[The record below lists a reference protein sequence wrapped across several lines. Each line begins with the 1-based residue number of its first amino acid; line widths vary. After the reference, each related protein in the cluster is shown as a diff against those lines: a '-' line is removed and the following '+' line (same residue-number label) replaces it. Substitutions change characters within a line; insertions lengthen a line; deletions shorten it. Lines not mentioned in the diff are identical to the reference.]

1 MKSHLPLL
9 IEILTE
15 ELPALPL
22 LKELP
27 HIVEKWQ
34 TIAKKHNI
42 TSSPTLY
49 YTPRRLVLYEDTEEL
64 PALPLLKELPHIVEK
79 WQTIAKKHNI
89 TSSPT
94 LYYTPRRLVLYEESF
109 VAQSPDSL
117 IESYGPPLSIA
128 YVDGDKT
135 KGLSKAGES
144 FYKKNNLPLDYELET
159 KIKDNKEVL
168 YYAITQSGVATSSLL
183 ESMVVEWLD
192 SLHFGKSMFWG
203 DVEQSFIRPVRNI
216 LILLGEQS
224 ICVNAFNRHFGKQA
238 QTFIHRDVSFEPLA
252 ITSIEQY
259 FDTLEKNFV
268 ILSQHKRKELILSQI
283 AELESNHKIQVEIDP
298 DLLNEIVAITEYPRA
313 AYGSFDSS
321 FLTLPS
327 EVIITSMKENQR
339 YFATYK
345 DSALHNGFVLVSN
358 STAKDLMPIVQGNQ
372 KVLVIITSMKEN
384 QRYFATYKDS
394 ALHNGFVLVSNST
407 AKDLMPIVQGN
418 QKVLKA
424 RLADAMFFYEN
435 DLKKGFTPELLEQ
448 IVFVDGLGSLLDKSK
463 RESTLANALLESFAP
478 ALEMDKNEAK
488 QILAQATKYA
498 KADLLTEMV
507 YEFTELQGIMG
518 YYYAKNFGMHPL
530 VALSIKEQ
538 YLPTGEDSALPSHIL
553 SAILALSIKLDNIF
567 ALFSID
573 KIPIFA
579 LFSID
584 KIPTGSKDPF
594 ALRRAANGV
603 IKIITH
609 YDLDFDLLYDM
620 PRLYQAGGYKPSDMQ
635 RIEQFF
641 VERLE
646 GMLKINPSIIRSVL
660 NARINGKRVLNLKS
674 IIRNAKALNAFFEKS
689 DKQAL
694 VSLFKRVAN
703 ILSDEIKP
711 THIDESLLKFPEE
724 IALFQAL
731 KHIKSQTLTLEIDSQ
746 IAALFALKEPL
757 EAFFNSVLVNDE
769 NNAIKTNRQMLVFSV
784 HSEFLRIGDMREITL

>member
-27 HIVEKWQ
+27 HIIQKWQ
-34 TIAKKHNI
+34 NIAKKHNI
-42 TSSPTLY
+42 SST
-49 YTPRRLVLYEDTEEL
+49 
-64 PALPLLKELPHIVEK
+64 
-79 WQTIAKKHNI
+79 
-89 TSSPT
+89 PT
-94 LYYTPRRLVLYEESF
+94 LYYTPRRLVLYEEGF
-109 VAQSPDSL
+109 LAHTPDSL

-128 YVDGDKT
+128 YIDGDKT

-159 KIKDNKEVL
+159 RIKDNKEVP

-183 ESMVVEWLD
+183 ESMVVEWLH
-192 SLHFGKSMFWG
+192 SLQFGKSMFWG
-203 DVEQSFIRPVRNI
+203 DVEQGFIRPVRNI

-224 ICVNAFNRHFGKQA
+224 ICVNAFNRHFGKVA
-238 QTFIHRDVSFEPLA
+238 QTFVHRDVSFEPFNIA
-252 ITSIEQY
+252 SIEQY
-259 FDTLEKNFV
+259 FDTLKNNFV
-268 ILSQHKRKELILSQI
+268 ILNQHERKELILSQI
-283 AELESNHKIQVEIDP
+283 ATLESTHKIKVEIDT
-298 DLLNEIVAITEYPRA
+298 DLLEEIVAITEYPRA

-321 FLTLPS
+321 FLALPS

-345 DSALHNGFVLVSN
+345 DSVLHNGFVLVSN
-358 STAKDLMPIVQGNQ
+358 STAKDL
-372 KVLVIITSMKEN
+372 S
-384 QRYFATYKDS
+384 
-394 ALHNGFVLVSNST
+394 
-407 AKDLMPIVQGN
+407 PIVQGN

-463 RESTLANALLESFAP
+463 RESALANALLESFAP
-478 ALEMDKNEAK
+478 ALDSMDTPKDEAR
-488 QILAQATKYA
+488 QILTQATKYA

-507 YEFTELQGIMG
+507 YEFTELQGVMG

-530 VALSIKEQ
+530 VALAIKEQ

-573 KIPIFA
+573 KIP
-579 LFSID
+579 S
-584 KIPTGSKDPF
+584 GSKDPF

-603 IKIITH
+603 IKIINH

-620 PRLYQAGGYKPSDMQ
+620 PRLYQAGGYKISDMK

-641 VERLE
+641 IERLE
-646 GMLKINPSIIRSVL
+646 GALKINPSIIRSVL
-660 NARINGKRVLNLKS
+660 KARVNNKRVLNLKN

-703 ILSDEIKP
+703 ILNDEIKP
-711 THIDESLLKFPEE
+711 THIDESLLKLPEE

-731 KHIKSQTLTLEIDSQ
+731 KSLKSQTFTADADSQ
-746 IAALFALKEPL
+746 ITTLFRLKEPL

>member
-27 HIVEKWQ
+27 HIIQKWQ
-34 TIAKKHNI
+34 NIAKKHNI
-42 TSSPTLY
+42 SS
-49 YTPRRLVLYEDTEEL
+49 
-64 PALPLLKELPHIVEK
+64 A
-79 WQTIAKKHNI
+79 
-89 TSSPT
+89 PT
-94 LYYTPRRLVLYEESF
+94 LYYTPRRLVLYEEGF
-109 VAQSPDSL
+109 LAHTPDSL
-117 IESYGPPLSIA
+117 LESYGPPLSIA
-128 YVDGDKT
+128 YIDGDKT

-159 KIKDNKEVL
+159 RIKDNKEVL
-168 YYAITQSGVATSSLL
+168 YYAITQKGVETSSLL
-183 ESMVVEWLD
+183 ESMVVEWLH
-192 SLHFGKSMFWG
+192 SLQFGKSMFWG

-224 ICVNAFNRHFGKQA
+224 ICVNAFNRHFGKVA
-238 QTFIHRDVSFEPLA
+238 QTFVHRDVSFEPFNIA
-252 ITSIEQY
+252 SIEQY
-259 FDTLEKNFV
+259 FDTLKNNFV
-268 ILSQHKRKELILSQI
+268 ILNQHERKELILSQI
-283 AELESNHKIQVEIDP
+283 ATLESTHKIKVEIDT
-298 DLLNEIVAITEYPRA
+298 DLLEEIVAITEYPRA

-321 FLTLPS
+321 FLALPS

-358 STAKDLMPIVQGNQ
+358 STAKDLI
-372 KVLVIITSMKEN
+372 
-384 QRYFATYKDS
+384 
-394 ALHNGFVLVSNST
+394 
-407 AKDLMPIVQGN
+407 PIVQGN

-448 IVFVDGLGSLLDKSK
+448 IVFVEDLGSLLDKSK
-463 RESTLANALLESFAP
+463 RESALANTLLESFAP
-478 ALEMDKNEAK
+478 ALDSMDTPKDEAR
-488 QILAQATKYA
+488 QILTQATKYA

-507 YEFTELQGIMG
+507 YEFTELQGVMG
-518 YYYAKNFGMHPL
+518 YYYAKSFGMHPL
-530 VALSIKEQ
+530 VALAIKEQ

-553 SAILALSIKLDNIF
+553 SAILALSIKLDN
-567 ALFSID
+567 
-573 KIPIFA
+573 IFA

-609 YDLDFDLLYDM
+609 YDLDFDLLYDI
-620 PRLYQAGGYKPSDMQ
+620 PRLYQAGGYKPSDMK

-641 VERLE
+641 IERLE
-646 GMLKINPSIIRSVL
+646 GALKINPSIIRSVL
-660 NARINGKRVLNLKS
+660 KARVNNKRVLNLKS

-711 THIDESLLKFPEE
+711 THIDESLLKLPEE

-731 KHIKSQTLTLEIDSQ
+731 KSLKSQTFTADADSQ
-746 IAALFALKEPL
+746 ITTLFRLKEPL

>member
-27 HIVEKWQ
+27 HIIQKWQ
-34 TIAKKHNI
+34 NIAKKHNI
-42 TSSPTLY
+42 SS
-49 YTPRRLVLYEDTEEL
+49 
-64 PALPLLKELPHIVEK
+64 A
-79 WQTIAKKHNI
+79 
-89 TSSPT
+89 PT
-94 LYYTPRRLVLYEESF
+94 LYYTPRRLVLYEEGF
-109 VAQSPDSL
+109 LAHTPDSL
-117 IESYGPPLSIA
+117 LESYGPPLSIA
-128 YVDGDKT
+128 YIDGDKT

-159 KIKDNKEVL
+159 RIKDNKEVL
-168 YYAITQSGVATSSLL
+168 YYAITQKGVETSSLL
-183 ESMVVEWLD
+183 ESMVVEWLH
-192 SLHFGKSMFWG
+192 SLQFGKSMFWG
-203 DVEQSFIRPVRNI
+203 DVEQGFIRPVRNI

-224 ICVNAFNRHFGKQA
+224 IYVNAFNRHFGKVA
-238 QTFIHRDVSFEPLA
+238 QTFVHRDVSFEPLTIA
-252 ITSIEQY
+252 SIEQY

-283 AELESNHKIQVEIDP
+283 AELESNYKIQVEIDT

-327 EVIITSMKENQR
+327 E
-339 YFATYK
+339 
-345 DSALHNGFVLVSN
+345 
-358 STAKDLMPIVQGNQ
+358 
-372 KVLVIITSMKEN
+372 VIITSMKEN

-573 KIPIFA
+573 KIP
-579 LFSID
+579 
-584 KIPTGSKDPF
+584 TGSKDPF

-674 IIRNAKALNAFFEKS
+674 IIRNTKALNAFFEKS

-711 THIDESLLKFPEE
+711 THIDESLLKLPEE

>member
-49 YTPRRLVLYEDTEEL
+49 YTPR
-64 PALPLLKELPHIVEK
+64 H
-79 WQTIAKKHNI
+79 
-89 TSSPT
+89 
-94 LYYTPRRLVLYEESF
+94 LVLYEESF

-128 YVDGDKT
+128 YVDGDKL

-283 AELESNHKIQVEIDP
+283 AELESNYKIQVEIDT

-327 EVIITSMKENQR
+327 E
-339 YFATYK
+339 
-345 DSALHNGFVLVSN
+345 
-358 STAKDLMPIVQGNQ
+358 
-372 KVLVIITSMKEN
+372 VIITSMKEN

-478 ALEMDKNEAK
+478 TLETDKNEAK

-553 SAILALSIKLDNIF
+553 SAILALSIKLDN
-567 ALFSID
+567 
-573 KIPIFA
+573 IFA

-711 THIDESLLKFPEE
+711 THIDESLLKLPEE

-731 KHIKSQTLTLEIDSQ
+731 KHIKSQTLALEIDSQ

>member
-27 HIVEKWQ
+27 HIIQKWQ
-34 TIAKKHNI
+34 SIAKKHNV
-42 TSSPTLY
+42 SST
-49 YTPRRLVLYEDTEEL
+49 
-64 PALPLLKELPHIVEK
+64 
-79 WQTIAKKHNI
+79 
-89 TSSPT
+89 PT
-94 LYYTPRRLVLYEESF
+94 LYYTPRRLVLYEEGF
-109 VAQSPDSL
+109 LAHTPDSL

-128 YVDGDKT
+128 YIDGDKT

-144 FYKKNNLPLDYELET
+144 FYKKNNLPLEQELET
-159 KIKDNKEVL
+159 RIKDNKEVL
-168 YYAITQSGVATSSLL
+168 YYAITQKGVETSSLL
-183 ESMVVEWLD
+183 ESMVVEWLH
-192 SLHFGKSMFWG
+192 SLQFGKSMFWG
-203 DVEQSFIRPVRNI
+203 DVEQGFIRPVRNI

-238 QTFIHRDVSFEPLA
+238 QTFVHRDVSFEPFK

-259 FDTLEKNFV
+259 FDTLQKNFV
-268 ILSQHKRKELILSQI
+268 ILSQDKRKELILSQI
-283 AELESNHKIQVEIDP
+283 AELESAHKIQVEIDT
-298 DLLNEIVAITEYPRA
+298 DLLNEIVAITEYPQA

-321 FLTLPS
+321 FLALPS

-345 DSALHNGFVLVSN
+345 DSVLHNGFVLVSN
-358 STAKDLMPIVQGNQ
+358 STAKDL
-372 KVLVIITSMKEN
+372 S
-384 QRYFATYKDS
+384 
-394 ALHNGFVLVSNST
+394 
-407 AKDLMPIVQGN
+407 PIVQGN

-448 IVFVDGLGSLLDKSK
+448 IVFVENLGSLLDKSK
-463 RESTLANALLESFAP
+463 RESALANALLESFAP
-478 ALEMDKNEAK
+478 ALDSIDMPKDEAR
-488 QILAQATKYA
+488 QILTQATKYA

-507 YEFTELQGIMG
+507 YEFTELQGVMG
-518 YYYAKNFGMHPL
+518 YYYAKNFCFHPL
-530 VALSIKEQ
+530 VALAIKEQ

-573 KIPIFA
+573 KIP
-579 LFSID
+579 S
-584 KIPTGSKDPF
+584 GSKDPF

-603 IKIITH
+603 IKIINH
-609 YDLDFDLLYDM
+609 YDLDFDLLSDM
-620 PRLYQAGGYKPSDMQ
+620 PRLYQAGGYKISDMK

-641 VERLE
+641 IERLE
-646 GMLKINPSIIRSVL
+646 GALKINPSIIRSVL
-660 NARINGKRVLNLKS
+660 KARVNNKRVLNLKN

-711 THIDESLLKFPEE
+711 THIDESLLKLPQE
-724 IALFQAL
+724 ITLFQAL
-731 KHIKSQTLTLEIDSQ
+731 KSLKSQALAADVDSQ
-746 IAALFALKEPL
+746 ITALFSLKEPL

>member
-9 IEILTE
+9 IEILVE
-15 ELPALPL
+15 EFPALPL

-34 TIAKKHNI
+34 TIAKKHN
-42 TSSPTLY
+42 L
-49 YTPRRLVLYEDTEEL
+49 
-64 PALPLLKELPHIVEK
+64 
-79 WQTIAKKHNI
+79 

-109 VAQSPDSL
+109 LAQSPDSL
-117 IESYGPPLSIA
+117 VESYGPPLSIA
-128 YVDGDKT
+128 YIDGDKT

-144 FYKKNNLPLDYELET
+144 FYKKNNLPLDYKLET

-183 ESMVVEWLD
+183 ESMVIEWLD

-203 DVEQSFIRPVRNI
+203 DVEKSFIRPVRNI

-238 QTFIHRDVSFEPLA
+238 QTFVHRDVSFEPLNIA
-252 ITSIEQY
+252 SIEQY
-259 FDTLEKNFV
+259 FDTLKKNFV
-268 ILSQHKRKELILSQI
+268 ILNQHERKELILSQI
-283 AELESNHKIQVEIDP
+283 AELESTHKIKVEIDI

-345 DSALHNGFVLVSN
+345 DSTLHNGFVLVSN
-358 STAKDLMPIVQGNQ
+358 STVANL
-372 KVLVIITSMKEN
+372 
-384 QRYFATYKDS
+384 A
-394 ALHNGFVLVSNST
+394 
-407 AKDLMPIVQGN
+407 PIVQGN

-448 IVFVDGLGSLLDKSK
+448 ILFVDGLGSLLDKSK
-463 RESTLANALLESFAP
+463 RESALTHALLESFAP
-478 ALEMDKNEAK
+478 ALDMDKQQASE
-488 QILAQATKYA
+488 ILTQATTYA

-518 YYYAKNFGMHPL
+518 YYYAKSFGMHPL

-573 KIPIFA
+573 KIP
-579 LFSID
+579 
-584 KIPTGSKDPF
+584 TGSKDPF

-609 YDLDFDLLYDM
+609 YDLDFDLLSDM

-641 VERLE
+641 IERLE
-646 GMLKINPSIIRSVL
+646 GTLKINPSIIRSVL
-660 NARINGKRVLNLKS
+660 NARMDNKRVLNLRN

-694 VSLFKRVAN
+694 ISLFKRVAN

-711 THIDESLLKFPEE
+711 THIDESLLKLPEE

-731 KHIKSQTLTLEIDSQ
+731 KSLKSQTLSTEIDSQ

-769 NNAIKTNRQMLVFSV
+769 NNAIKANRQMLVFSV

>member
-9 IEILTE
+9 IEIL
-15 ELPALPL
+15 
-22 LKELP
+22 
-27 HIVEKWQ
+27 
-34 TIAKKHNI
+34 
-42 TSSPTLY
+42 
-49 YTPRRLVLYEDTEEL
+49 TEEL

-144 FYKKNNLPLDYELET
+144 FYKKNNLPLDYELDT

-192 SLHFGKSMFWG
+192 SLQFGKSMFWG
-203 DVEQSFIRPVRNI
+203 DVEQGFIRPVRNI

-224 ICVNAFNRHFGKQA
+224 IYVNAFNRHFGKVA
-238 QTFIHRDVSFEPLA
+238 QTFVHRDVSFEPLA

-283 AELESNHKIQVEIDP
+283 AELESNYKIQVEIDT

-327 EVIITSMKENQR
+327 E
-339 YFATYK
+339 
-345 DSALHNGFVLVSN
+345 
-358 STAKDLMPIVQGNQ
+358 
-372 KVLVIITSMKEN
+372 VIITSMKEN

-478 ALEMDKNEAK
+478 TLETDKNEAK

-553 SAILALSIKLDNIF
+553 SAILALSIKLDN
-567 ALFSID
+567 
-573 KIPIFA
+573 IFA

>member
-27 HIVEKWQ
+27 HIIQKWQ
-34 TIAKKHNI
+34 NIAKKHNI
-42 TSSPTLY
+42 SS
-49 YTPRRLVLYEDTEEL
+49 
-64 PALPLLKELPHIVEK
+64 A
-79 WQTIAKKHNI
+79 
-89 TSSPT
+89 PT
-94 LYYTPRRLVLYEESF
+94 LYYTPRRLVLYEEGF
-109 VAQSPDSL
+109 LAHTPDSL

-128 YVDGDKT
+128 YIDGDKT

-159 KIKDNKEVL
+159 RIKDNKEVL
-168 YYAITQSGVATSSLL
+168 YYAITQKGVKTSSLL
-183 ESMVVEWLD
+183 ESMVIEWLH
-192 SLHFGKSMFWG
+192 SLQFGKSMFWG

-224 ICVNAFNRHFGKQA
+224 ICVNAFNRHFGKVA
-238 QTFIHRDVSFEPLA
+238 QTFVHRDVSFEPLTIA
-252 ITSIEQY
+252 SIEQY
-259 FDTLEKNFV
+259 FDTLKNNFV
-268 ILSQHKRKELILSQI
+268 ILNQHERKELILSQI
-283 AELESNHKIQVEIDP
+283 AELESAHKIQVEIDT
-298 DLLNEIVAITEYPRA
+298 DLLEEIVAITEYPRA

-321 FLTLPS
+321 FLALPS

-345 DSALHNGFVLVSN
+345 DSVLHNGFVLVSN
-358 STAKDLMPIVQGNQ
+358 STAKDL
-372 KVLVIITSMKEN
+372 S
-384 QRYFATYKDS
+384 
-394 ALHNGFVLVSNST
+394 
-407 AKDLMPIVQGN
+407 PIVQGN

-448 IVFVDGLGSLLDKSK
+448 IVFVENLGSLLDKSK
-463 RESTLANALLESFAP
+463 RESALANTLLESFAP
-478 ALEMDKNEAK
+478 ALDSIDTPKDEAR
-488 QILAQATKYA
+488 QILTQATKYA

-507 YEFTELQGIMG
+507 YEFTELQGVMG
-518 YYYAKNFGMHPL
+518 YYYAKSFGMHPL
-530 VALSIKEQ
+530 VALAIKEQ

-573 KIPIFA
+573 KIP
-579 LFSID
+579 
-584 KIPTGSKDPF
+584 TGSKDPF

-603 IKIITH
+603 IKIINH
-609 YDLDFDLLYDM
+609 YDLDFDLLSDM
-620 PRLYQAGGYKPSDMQ
+620 PKLYQAGGYKISDMK

-641 VERLE
+641 IERLE
-646 GMLKINPSIIRSVL
+646 GALKINPSIIRSVL
-660 NARINGKRVLNLKS
+660 KARVNNKRVLNLKN

-703 ILSDEIKP
+703 ILSDELKP
-711 THIDESLLKFPEE
+711 THIDESLLKLPEE

-731 KHIKSQTLTLEIDSQ
+731 KSLKSQALAADVDSQ
-746 IAALFALKEPL
+746 ITALFSLKEPL

>member
-27 HIVEKWQ
+27 HIIQKWQ
-34 TIAKKHNI
+34 SIAKKHNV
-42 TSSPTLY
+42 SST
-49 YTPRRLVLYEDTEEL
+49 
-64 PALPLLKELPHIVEK
+64 
-79 WQTIAKKHNI
+79 
-89 TSSPT
+89 PT
-94 LYYTPRRLVLYEESF
+94 LYYTPRRLVLYEEGF
-109 VAQSPDSL
+109 LAHTPDSL

-128 YVDGDKT
+128 YIDGDKT

-144 FYKKNNLPLDYELET
+144 FYKKNNLPLEQELET
-159 KIKDNKEVL
+159 RIKDNKEVL
-168 YYAITQSGVATSSLL
+168 YYAIMQKGVETSSLL
-183 ESMVVEWLD
+183 ESMVVEWLH
-192 SLHFGKSMFWG
+192 SLQFGKSMFWG
-203 DVEQSFIRPVRNI
+203 DVEQGFIRPVRNI

-238 QTFIHRDVSFEPLA
+238 QTFVHRDVSFEPFK

-259 FDTLEKNFV
+259 FDTLQKNFV
-268 ILSQHKRKELILSQI
+268 ILSQDKRKELILSQI
-283 AELESNHKIQVEIDP
+283 AELESAHKIQVEIDT
-298 DLLNEIVAITEYPRA
+298 DLLNEIVAITEYPQA

-321 FLTLPS
+321 FLALPS

-345 DSALHNGFVLVSN
+345 DSVLHNGFVLVSN
-358 STAKDLMPIVQGNQ
+358 STAKDL
-372 KVLVIITSMKEN
+372 S
-384 QRYFATYKDS
+384 
-394 ALHNGFVLVSNST
+394 
-407 AKDLMPIVQGN
+407 PIVQGN

-448 IVFVDGLGSLLDKSK
+448 IVFVENLGSLLDKSK
-463 RESTLANALLESFAP
+463 RESALANALLESFAP
-478 ALEMDKNEAK
+478 ALDSIDMPKDEAR
-488 QILAQATKYA
+488 QILTQATKYA

-507 YEFTELQGIMG
+507 YEFTELQGVMG
-518 YYYAKNFGMHPL
+518 YYYAKNFCFHPL
-530 VALSIKEQ
+530 VALAIKEQ

-573 KIPIFA
+573 KIP
-579 LFSID
+579 S
-584 KIPTGSKDPF
+584 GSKDPF

-603 IKIITH
+603 IKIINH
-609 YDLDFDLLYDM
+609 YDLDFDLLSDM
-620 PRLYQAGGYKPSDMQ
+620 PRLYQAGGYKISDMK

-641 VERLE
+641 IERLE
-646 GMLKINPSIIRSVL
+646 GALKINLSIIRSVL
-660 NARINGKRVLNLKS
+660 KARVNNKRVLNLKN

-694 VSLFKRVAN
+694 VSLFRRVAN

-711 THIDESLLKFPEE
+711 THIDESLLKLPQE

-731 KHIKSQTLTLEIDSQ
+731 KSLKSQALTADVDSQ
-746 IAALFALKEPL
+746 ITALFSLKEPL

>member
-1 MKSHLPLL
+1 MKSHHPSHLPLL

-27 HIVEKWQ
+27 HIIQKWQ
-34 TIAKKHNI
+34 NIAKKHNI
-42 TSSPTLY
+42 SS
-49 YTPRRLVLYEDTEEL
+49 
-64 PALPLLKELPHIVEK
+64 A
-79 WQTIAKKHNI
+79 
-89 TSSPT
+89 PT
-94 LYYTPRRLVLYEESF
+94 LYYTPRRLVLYEEGF
-109 VAQSPDSL
+109 LAHTPDSL

-128 YVDGDKT
+128 YIDGDKT

-159 KIKDNKEVL
+159 RIKDNKEVL
-168 YYAITQSGVATSSLL
+168 YYAITQKGVATSSLL
-183 ESMVVEWLD
+183 ESMVVEWLH

-224 ICVNAFNRHFGKQA
+224 ICVNAFNRHFGKVA
-238 QTFIHRDVSFEPLA
+238 QTFVHRDVSFEPFNIA
-252 ITSIEQY
+252 SIEQY
-259 FDTLEKNFV
+259 FDTLKNNFV
-268 ILSQHKRKELILSQI
+268 ILNQHERKELILSQI
-283 AELESNHKIQVEIDP
+283 AELESAHKIQVEIDT

-321 FLTLPS
+321 FLALPS

-345 DSALHNGFVLVSN
+345 DSVLHNGFVLVSN
-358 STAKDLMPIVQGNQ
+358 STAKDL
-372 KVLVIITSMKEN
+372 S
-384 QRYFATYKDS
+384 
-394 ALHNGFVLVSNST
+394 
-407 AKDLMPIVQGN
+407 PIVQGN

-463 RESTLANALLESFAP
+463 RESALANALLESFAP
-478 ALEMDKNEAK
+478 ALDSMDTPKDEAR
-488 QILAQATKYA
+488 QILTQATKYA

-507 YEFTELQGIMG
+507 YEFTELQGVMG

-573 KIPIFA
+573 KIP
-579 LFSID
+579 S
-584 KIPTGSKDPF
+584 GSKDPF

-609 YDLDFDLLYDM
+609 YDLDFDLLSDM
-620 PRLYQAGGYKPSDMQ
+620 PKLYQAGGYKPSDMK

-641 VERLE
+641 IERLE
-646 GMLKINPSIIRSVL
+646 GALKINPSIIRSVL
-660 NARINGKRVLNLKS
+660 KARVNNKRVLNLKN

-703 ILSDEIKP
+703 ILNDEIKP
-711 THIDESLLKFPEE
+711 THIDESLLKLPEE

-731 KHIKSQTLTLEIDSQ
+731 KSLKSQTFTADADSQ
-746 IAALFALKEPL
+746 ITTLFRLKEPL

>member
-27 HIVEKWQ
+27 HIIQKWQ

-42 TSSPTLY
+42 SST
-49 YTPRRLVLYEDTEEL
+49 
-64 PALPLLKELPHIVEK
+64 
-79 WQTIAKKHNI
+79 
-89 TSSPT
+89 PT
-94 LYYTPRRLVLYEESF
+94 LYYTPRRLVLYEEGF
-109 VAQSPDSL
+109 LAHTPDSL

-128 YVDGDKT
+128 YIDGDKT

-144 FYKKNNLPLDYELET
+144 FYKKNNLPLDYELDT

-168 YYAITQSGVATSSLL
+168 YYAITQKGVETSSLL
-183 ESMVVEWLD
+183 ESMVVEWLH
-192 SLHFGKSMFWG
+192 SLQFGKSMFWG
-203 DVEQSFIRPVRNI
+203 DVEQGFIRPVRNI
-216 LILLGEQS
+216 LILLGERS
-224 ICVNAFNRHFGKQA
+224 ICVNAFNRHFGKVA
-238 QTFIHRDVSFEPLA
+238 QTFVHRDVSFEPFNIA
-252 ITSIEQY
+252 SIEQY
-259 FDTLEKNFV
+259 FDTLKNNFV
-268 ILSQHKRKELILSQI
+268 ILNQHERKELILGQI
-283 AELESNHKIQVEIDP
+283 ATLESTHKIKVEIDT

-321 FLTLPS
+321 FLALPS

-345 DSALHNGFVLVSN
+345 DSVLHNGFVLVSN
-358 STAKDLMPIVQGNQ
+358 STAKDL
-372 KVLVIITSMKEN
+372 S
-384 QRYFATYKDS
+384 
-394 ALHNGFVLVSNST
+394 
-407 AKDLMPIVQGN
+407 PIVQGN

-448 IVFVDGLGSLLDKSK
+448 IVFVENLGSLLDKSK
-463 RESTLANALLESFAP
+463 RESALANTLLESFAP
-478 ALEMDKNEAK
+478 ALDSIDMDKQQAE
-488 QILAQATKYA
+488 QILTQATKYA

-507 YEFTELQGIMG
+507 YEFTELQGVMG
-518 YYYAKNFGMHPL
+518 YYYAKSFGMHPL
-530 VALSIKEQ
+530 VALAIKEQ
-538 YLPTGEDSALPSHIL
+538 YLPTGEYSALPSHIL
-553 SAILALSIKLDNIF
+553 SAILALSIKLDN
-567 ALFSID
+567 
-573 KIPIFA
+573 IFA

-609 YDLDFDLLYDM
+609 YDLNFDLLYDM
-620 PRLYQAGGYKPSDMQ
+620 PRLYQAGGYKPSDMKC
-635 RIEQFF
+635 IEQFF
-641 VERLE
+641 IERLE
-646 GMLKINPSIIRSVL
+646 GTLKINPSIIRSVL
-660 NARINGKRVLNLKS
+660 KARVNNKRVLNLKS

-711 THIDESLLKFPEE
+711 THIDESLLKLPEE

-731 KHIKSQTLTLEIDSQ
+731 KSLKSQTFTADADSQ
-746 IAALFALKEPL
+746 ITTLFRLKEPL

>member
-9 IEILTE
+9 IEIL
-15 ELPALPL
+15 
-22 LKELP
+22 
-27 HIVEKWQ
+27 
-34 TIAKKHNI
+34 
-42 TSSPTLY
+42 
-49 YTPRRLVLYEDTEEL
+49 TEEL

-144 FYKKNNLPLDYELET
+144 FYKKNNLPLDYELDT

-192 SLHFGKSMFWG
+192 SLQFGKSMFWG
-203 DVEQSFIRPVRNI
+203 DVEQGFIRPVRNI

-224 ICVNAFNRHFGKQA
+224 IYVNAFNRHFGKVA
-238 QTFIHRDVSFEPLA
+238 QTFVHRDVSFEPLA

-283 AELESNHKIQVEIDP
+283 AELESNYKIQVEIDT

-327 EVIITSMKENQR
+327 E
-339 YFATYK
+339 
-345 DSALHNGFVLVSN
+345 
-358 STAKDLMPIVQGNQ
+358 
-372 KVLVIITSMKEN
+372 VIITSMKEN

-573 KIPIFA
+573 KIP
-579 LFSID
+579 
-584 KIPTGSKDPF
+584 TGSKDPF

-711 THIDESLLKFPEE
+711 THIDESLLKLPEE

>member
-27 HIVEKWQ
+27 HIIQKWQ
-34 TIAKKHNI
+34 NIAKKHNI
-42 TSSPTLY
+42 SST
-49 YTPRRLVLYEDTEEL
+49 
-64 PALPLLKELPHIVEK
+64 
-79 WQTIAKKHNI
+79 
-89 TSSPT
+89 PT
-94 LYYTPRRLVLYEESF
+94 LYYTPRRLVLYEEGF
-109 VAQSPDSL
+109 LAHTPDSL

-128 YVDGDKT
+128 YIDGDKT

-159 KIKDNKEVL
+159 RIKDNKEVL
-168 YYAITQSGVATSSLL
+168 YYAITQKGVKTSSLL
-183 ESMVVEWLD
+183 ESMVVEWLH
-192 SLHFGKSMFWG
+192 SLQFGKSMFWG

-224 ICVNAFNRHFGKQA
+224 ICVNAFNRHFGKIA
-238 QTFIHRDVSFEPLA
+238 QTFIHRDVSFEPFK

-259 FDTLEKNFV
+259 FDTLKNNFV
-268 ILSQHKRKELILSQI
+268 ILNQHERKELILSQI
-283 AELESNHKIQVEIDP
+283 AELESAHKIQVEIDT
-298 DLLNEIVAITEYPRA
+298 DLLEEIVAITEYPRA

-321 FLTLPS
+321 FLALPS

-345 DSALHNGFVLVSN
+345 DSVLHNGFVLVSN
-358 STAKDLMPIVQGNQ
+358 STAKDL
-372 KVLVIITSMKEN
+372 S
-384 QRYFATYKDS
+384 
-394 ALHNGFVLVSNST
+394 
-407 AKDLMPIVQGN
+407 PIVQGN

-448 IVFVDGLGSLLDKSK
+448 IVFVEDLGSLLDKSK
-463 RESTLANALLESFAP
+463 RESALANALLESFAP
-478 ALEMDKNEAK
+478 ALDSMDTPKDEAK
-488 QILAQATKYA
+488 RILAQATKYA

-507 YEFTELQGIMG
+507 YEFTELQGVMG
-518 YYYAKNFGMHPL
+518 YYYAKSFGMHPL
-530 VALSIKEQ
+530 VALAIKEQ
-538 YLPTGEDSALPSHIL
+538 YLPTGEDSTLPSHIL
-553 SAILALSIKLDNIF
+553 SAILALSIKLDN
-567 ALFSID
+567 
-573 KIPIFA
+573 IFA

-620 PRLYQAGGYKPSDMQ
+620 PRLYQAGGYKISDMK

-641 VERLE
+641 IERLE
-646 GMLKINPSIIRSVL
+646 GALKINPSIIRSVL
-660 NARINGKRVLNLKS
+660 KARVNNKRVLNLKS

-711 THIDESLLKFPEE
+711 THIDESLLKLPEE

-731 KHIKSQTLTLEIDSQ
+731 KSLKSQTFTADADSQ
-746 IAALFALKEPL
+746 ITTLFRLKEPL

>member
-49 YTPRRLVLYEDTEEL
+49 YTPRRLVLYE
-64 PALPLLKELPHIVEK
+64 
-79 WQTIAKKHNI
+79 
-89 TSSPT
+89 
-94 LYYTPRRLVLYEESF
+94 ESF
-109 VAQSPDSL
+109 AAKSPDSL

-128 YVDGDKT
+128 YIDGDKI

-203 DVEQSFIRPVRNI
+203 DVEQGFIRPVRNI

-224 ICVNAFNRHFGKQA
+224 ICVNAFDRHFGKVA
-238 QTFIHRDVSFEPLA
+238 QTFVHRDVSFEPLA
-252 ITSIEQY
+252 IASIEQY

-268 ILSQHKRKELILSQI
+268 ILSQDKRKELILSQI
-283 AELESNHKIQVEIDP
+283 AELESAHKIQVEIDI
-298 DLLNEIVAITEYPRA
+298 DLLNEIVAITEYPQA

-321 FLTLPS
+321 FLALPS

-345 DSALHNGFVLVSN
+345 DSVLHNGFVLVSN
-358 STAKDLMPIVQGNQ
+358 STAKDL
-372 KVLVIITSMKEN
+372 S
-384 QRYFATYKDS
+384 
-394 ALHNGFVLVSNST
+394 
-407 AKDLMPIVQGN
+407 PIVQGN

-448 IVFVDGLGSLLDKSK
+448 IVFVENLGSLLDKSK
-463 RESTLANALLESFAP
+463 RESALANALLESFAP
-478 ALEMDKNEAK
+478 ALDSIDMPKDEAR
-488 QILAQATKYA
+488 QILTQATKYA

-507 YEFTELQGIMG
+507 YEFTELQGVMG
-518 YYYAKNFGMHPL
+518 YYYAKNFCFHPL
-530 VALSIKEQ
+530 VALAIKEQ

-573 KIPIFA
+573 KIP
-579 LFSID
+579 S
-584 KIPTGSKDPF
+584 GSKDPF

-603 IKIITH
+603 IKIINH

-711 THIDESLLKFPEE
+711 THIDESLLKLPEE

-731 KHIKSQTLTLEIDSQ
+731 KSLKSQALAADVDSQ
-746 IAALFALKEPL
+746 IRALFSLKEPL

>member
-1 MKSHLPLL
+1 MKSHHPSHLPLL

-27 HIVEKWQ
+27 HIIQKWQ
-34 TIAKKHNI
+34 NIAKKHNI
-42 TSSPTLY
+42 SST
-49 YTPRRLVLYEDTEEL
+49 
-64 PALPLLKELPHIVEK
+64 
-79 WQTIAKKHNI
+79 
-89 TSSPT
+89 PT
-94 LYYTPRRLVLYEESF
+94 LYYTPRRLVLYEEGF
-109 VAQSPDSL
+109 LAHTPDSL

-128 YVDGDKT
+128 YIDGDKT

-159 KIKDNKEVL
+159 RIKDNKEVL

-183 ESMVVEWLD
+183 ESMVVEWLH
-192 SLHFGKSMFWG
+192 SLQFGKSMFWG
-203 DVEQSFIRPVRNI
+203 DVEQGFIRPVRNI

-224 ICVNAFNRHFGKQA
+224 ICVNAFNRHFGKVA
-238 QTFIHRDVSFEPLA
+238 QTFVHRDVSFEPFNIA
-252 ITSIEQY
+252 SIEQY
-259 FDTLEKNFV
+259 FDTLKNNFV
-268 ILSQHKRKELILSQI
+268 ILNQHERKELILSQI
-283 AELESNHKIQVEIDP
+283 ATLESTHKIKVEIDT
-298 DLLNEIVAITEYPRA
+298 DLLEEIVAITEYPRA

-321 FLTLPS
+321 FLALPS

-345 DSALHNGFVLVSN
+345 DSVLHNGFVLVSN
-358 STAKDLMPIVQGNQ
+358 STAKDL
-372 KVLVIITSMKEN
+372 S
-384 QRYFATYKDS
+384 
-394 ALHNGFVLVSNST
+394 
-407 AKDLMPIVQGN
+407 PIVQGN

-448 IVFVDGLGSLLDKSK
+448 IVFVEDLGSLLDKSK
-463 RESTLANALLESFAP
+463 RESALANTLLESFAP
-478 ALEMDKNEAK
+478 ALDSIDMDKQQAE
-488 QILAQATKYA
+488 QILTQATKYA

-507 YEFTELQGIMG
+507 YEFTELQGVMG
-518 YYYAKNFGMHPL
+518 YYYAKSFGMHPL
-530 VALSIKEQ
+530 VALAIKEQ

-573 KIPIFA
+573 KIP
-579 LFSID
+579 S
-584 KIPTGSKDPF
+584 GSKDPF

-603 IKIITH
+603 IKIINH

-620 PRLYQAGGYKPSDMQ
+620 PRLYQAGGYKISDMK

-641 VERLE
+641 IERLE
-646 GMLKINPSIIRSVL
+646 GALKINPSIIRSVL
-660 NARINGKRVLNLKS
+660 KARVNNKRVLNLKN

-703 ILSDEIKP
+703 ILNDEIKP
-711 THIDESLLKFPEE
+711 THIDESLLKLPEE

-731 KHIKSQTLTLEIDSQ
+731 KSLKSQTFTADADSQ
-746 IAALFALKEPL
+746 ITTLFRLKEPL

>member
-1 MKSHLPLL
+1 MKSHHPSHLPLL

-27 HIVEKWQ
+27 HIIQKWQ
-34 TIAKKHNI
+34 NIAKKHNI
-42 TSSPTLY
+42 SST
-49 YTPRRLVLYEDTEEL
+49 
-64 PALPLLKELPHIVEK
+64 
-79 WQTIAKKHNI
+79 
-89 TSSPT
+89 PT
-94 LYYTPRRLVLYEESF
+94 LYYTPRRLVLYEEGF
-109 VAQSPDSL
+109 LAHTPDSL

-128 YVDGDKT
+128 YIDGDKT

-159 KIKDNKEVL
+159 RIKDNKEVL
-168 YYAITQSGVATSSLL
+168 YYAITQKGVETSSLL
-183 ESMVVEWLD
+183 ESMVVEWLH
-192 SLHFGKSMFWG
+192 SLQFGKSMFWG
-203 DVEQSFIRPVRNI
+203 DVEQGFIRPVRNI

-224 ICVNAFNRHFGKQA
+224 ICINAFNRHFGKVA
-238 QTFIHRDVSFEPLA
+238 QTFVHRDVSFEPFNIA
-252 ITSIEQY
+252 SIEQY
-259 FDTLEKNFV
+259 FDTLKNNFV
-268 ILSQHKRKELILSQI
+268 ILNQHERKELILSQI
-283 AELESNHKIQVEIDP
+283 TTLESAHKIQVEIDT
-298 DLLNEIVAITEYPRA
+298 DLLEEIVAITEYPRA

-345 DSALHNGFVLVSN
+345 DSVLHNGFVLVSN
-358 STAKDLMPIVQGNQ
+358 STAKDL
-372 KVLVIITSMKEN
+372 S
-384 QRYFATYKDS
+384 
-394 ALHNGFVLVSNST
+394 
-407 AKDLMPIVQGN
+407 PIVQGN

-448 IVFVDGLGSLLDKSK
+448 IVFVEDLGSLLDKSK
-463 RESTLANALLESFAP
+463 RESALANALLESFAP
-478 ALEMDKNEAK
+478 ALDSMDTPKDEAR
-488 QILAQATKYA
+488 QILTQATKYA

-507 YEFTELQGIMG
+507 YEFTELQGVMG
-518 YYYAKNFGMHPL
+518 YYYAKSFGMHPL
-530 VALSIKEQ
+530 VALAIKEQ

-553 SAILALSIKLDNIF
+553 SAILALSIKLDN
-567 ALFSID
+567 
-573 KIPIFA
+573 IFA

-620 PRLYQAGGYKPSDMQ
+620 PKLYQAGGYKISDMK

-641 VERLE
+641 IERLE
-646 GMLKINPSIIRSVL
+646 GALKINPSIIRSVL
-660 NARINGKRVLNLKS
+660 KARVNNKRVLNLKS

-711 THIDESLLKFPEE
+711 THIDESLLKLPEE

-731 KHIKSQTLTLEIDSQ
+731 KSLKSQTFTADADSQ
-746 IAALFALKEPL
+746 ITTLFRLKEPL

>member
-27 HIVEKWQ
+27 HIIQKWQ
-34 TIAKKHNI
+34 NIAKKHNI
-42 TSSPTLY
+42 SS
-49 YTPRRLVLYEDTEEL
+49 
-64 PALPLLKELPHIVEK
+64 A
-79 WQTIAKKHNI
+79 
-89 TSSPT
+89 PT
-94 LYYTPRRLVLYEESF
+94 LYYTPRRLVLYEEGF
-109 VAQSPDSL
+109 LAHTPDSL

-128 YVDGDKT
+128 YIDGDKT

-159 KIKDNKEVL
+159 RIKDNKEVL
-168 YYAITQSGVATSSLL
+168 YYAVTQKGVETSSLL
-183 ESMVVEWLD
+183 ESMVVEWLH
-192 SLHFGKSMFWG
+192 SLQFGKSMFWG
-203 DVEQSFIRPVRNI
+203 DVEQGFIRPVRNI

-224 ICVNAFNRHFGKQA
+224 ICVNTFNRHFGKVA
-238 QTFIHRDVSFEPLA
+238 QTFVHRDVSFEPFNIA
-252 ITSIEQY
+252 SIEQY
-259 FDTLEKNFV
+259 FDTLKNNFV
-268 ILSQHKRKELILSQI
+268 ILNQHERKELILSQI
-283 AELESNHKIQVEIDP
+283 AELESTHKIQVEIDT

-321 FLTLPS
+321 FLALPS

-345 DSALHNGFVLVSN
+345 DSVLHNGFVLVSN
-358 STAKDLMPIVQGNQ
+358 STAKDL
-372 KVLVIITSMKEN
+372 S
-384 QRYFATYKDS
+384 
-394 ALHNGFVLVSNST
+394 
-407 AKDLMPIVQGN
+407 PIVQGN

-448 IVFVDGLGSLLDKSK
+448 IVFVEDLGSLLDKSK
-463 RESTLANALLESFAP
+463 RESALANALLESFTP
-478 ALEMDKNEAK
+478 ALDSMDTPKDEAR
-488 QILAQATKYA
+488 QILTQATKYA

-507 YEFTELQGIMG
+507 YEFTELQGVMG

-573 KIPIFA
+573 KIP
-579 LFSID
+579 
-584 KIPTGSKDPF
+584 TGSKDPF

-609 YDLDFDLLYDM
+609 YDLDFDLLYDI
-620 PRLYQAGGYKPSDMQ
+620 PRLYQAGGYKPSDMK

-641 VERLE
+641 IERLE
-646 GMLKINPSIIRSVL
+646 GALKINPSIIRSVL
-660 NARINGKRVLNLKS
+660 KARVNNKRVLNLKS

-711 THIDESLLKFPEE
+711 THIDESLLKLPEE

-731 KHIKSQTLTLEIDSQ
+731 KSLKSQTFTADADSQ
-746 IAALFALKEPL
+746 ITTLFRLKEPL

>member
-27 HIVEKWQ
+27 HIIQKWQ
-34 TIAKKHNI
+34 NIAKKHNI
-42 TSSPTLY
+42 SST
-49 YTPRRLVLYEDTEEL
+49 
-64 PALPLLKELPHIVEK
+64 
-79 WQTIAKKHNI
+79 
-89 TSSPT
+89 PT
-94 LYYTPRRLVLYEESF
+94 LYYTPRRLVLYEEGF
-109 VAQSPDSL
+109 LAHTPDSL

-128 YVDGDKT
+128 YIDGDKT

-159 KIKDNKEVL
+159 RIKDNKEVL
-168 YYAITQSGVATSSLL
+168 YYAITQKGVETSSLL
-183 ESMVVEWLD
+183 ESMVVEWLH
-192 SLHFGKSMFWG
+192 SLQFGKSMFWG

-224 ICVNAFNRHFGKQA
+224 ICVNAFNRHFGKVA
-238 QTFIHRDVSFEPLA
+238 QTFVHRDVSFEPFNIA
-252 ITSIEQY
+252 SIEQY
-259 FDTLEKNFV
+259 FDTLKNNFV
-268 ILSQHKRKELILSQI
+268 ILNQHERKELILSQI
-283 AELESNHKIQVEIDP
+283 AELELAHKIKVEIDT
-298 DLLNEIVAITEYPRA
+298 DLLEEIVAITEYPRA

-321 FLTLPS
+321 FLALPS

-345 DSALHNGFVLVSN
+345 DSVLHNGFVLVSN
-358 STAKDLMPIVQGNQ
+358 STAKDL
-372 KVLVIITSMKEN
+372 S
-384 QRYFATYKDS
+384 
-394 ALHNGFVLVSNST
+394 
-407 AKDLMPIVQGN
+407 PIVQGN

-448 IVFVDGLGSLLDKSK
+448 IVFVENLGSLLDKSK
-463 RESTLANALLESFAP
+463 RESALANALLESFAP
-478 ALEMDKNEAK
+478 ALDSMDTPKDEAK
-488 QILAQATKYA
+488 RILTQATKYA

-507 YEFTELQGIMG
+507 YEFTELQGVMG
-518 YYYAKNFGMHPL
+518 YYYAKSFGMHPL
-530 VALSIKEQ
+530 VALAIKEQ

-553 SAILALSIKLDNIF
+553 SAILALSIKLDN
-567 ALFSID
+567 
-573 KIPIFA
+573 IFA

-609 YDLDFDLLYDM
+609 YDLDFDLLYDI
-620 PRLYQAGGYKPSDMQ
+620 PRLYQAGGYKPSDMK

-641 VERLE
+641 IERLE
-646 GMLKINPSIIRSVL
+646 GALKINPSIIRSVL
-660 NARINGKRVLNLKS
+660 KARVNNKRVLNLKS
-674 IIRNAKALNAFFEKS
+674 IIRNAKALNSFFEKS

-711 THIDESLLKFPEE
+711 THIDESLLKLPEE

-731 KHIKSQTLTLEIDSQ
+731 KSLKSQTFTADADSQ
-746 IAALFALKEPL
+746 ITTLFRLKEPL

>member
-49 YTPRRLVLYEDTEEL
+49 YTPRRLVLYE
-64 PALPLLKELPHIVEK
+64 
-79 WQTIAKKHNI
+79 
-89 TSSPT
+89 
-94 LYYTPRRLVLYEESF
+94 ESF
-109 VAQSPDSL
+109 VAKSPDSL

-128 YVDGDKT
+128 YIDGDKT

-192 SLHFGKSMFWG
+192 SLQFGKSMFWG
-203 DVEQSFIRPVRNI
+203 DVEQGFIRPVRNI

-224 ICVNAFNRHFGKQA
+224 ICVNAFNRHFGKVA
-238 QTFIHRDVSFEPLA
+238 QTFVHRDVSFEPLA

-283 AELESNHKIQVEIDP
+283 AELESNYKIQVEIDT

-327 EVIITSMKENQR
+327 E
-339 YFATYK
+339 
-345 DSALHNGFVLVSN
+345 
-358 STAKDLMPIVQGNQ
+358 
-372 KVLVIITSMKEN
+372 VIITSMKEN

-573 KIPIFA
+573 KIP
-579 LFSID
+579 
-584 KIPTGSKDPF
+584 TGSKDPF

-711 THIDESLLKFPEE
+711 THIDESLLKLPEE

-731 KHIKSQTLTLEIDSQ
+731 KHIKSQTLALEIDSQ

>member
-1 MKSHLPLL
+1 MKSHYPLL

-27 HIVEKWQ
+27 HIIQKWQ
-34 TIAKKHNI
+34 SIAKKHNI
-42 TSSPTLY
+42 SS
-49 YTPRRLVLYEDTEEL
+49 
-64 PALPLLKELPHIVEK
+64 
-79 WQTIAKKHNI
+79 N
-89 TSSPT
+89 PT

-109 VAQSPDSL
+109 LAHTPDSL
-117 IESYGPPLSIA
+117 LESYGPPLGIA
-128 YVDGDKT
+128 YIDGDKK

-144 FYKKNNLPLDYELET
+144 FYKKNNLPLDYELEIR
-159 KIKDNKEVL
+159 IKDNKEVL
-168 YYAITQSGVATSSLL
+168 YYAITQGGVATSSLL

-192 SLHFGKSMFWG
+192 SLQFGKSMFWG

-224 ICVNAFNRHFGKQA
+224 ICVNAFHRHFGKIA
-238 QTFIHRDVSFEPLA
+238 QTFIHRDVSFEPLP

-259 FDTLEKNFV
+259 FDTLKNNFV
-268 ILSQHKRKELILSQI
+268 ILNQHERRELILSQI
-283 AELESNHKIQVEIDP
+283 ATLESTHKIKVEIDT
-298 DLLNEIVAITEYPRA
+298 DLLEEIVAITEYPRA
-313 AYGSFDSS
+313 AYGSFDSG

-358 STAKDLMPIVQGNQ
+358 STAKDL
-372 KVLVIITSMKEN
+372 L
-384 QRYFATYKDS
+384 
-394 ALHNGFVLVSNST
+394 
-407 AKDLMPIVQGN
+407 PIVQGN

-435 DLKKGFTPELLEQ
+435 DLKKGFKPELLEQ

-463 RESTLANALLESFAP
+463 RESALANALLESFAP
-478 ALEMDKNEAK
+478 ALDMPKDEAK
-488 QILAQATKYA
+488 QILAQATQYA

-507 YEFTELQGIMG
+507 YEFTELQGVMG
-518 YYYAKNFGMHPL
+518 YYYAKSFGMHPL

-573 KIPIFA
+573 KIP
-579 LFSID
+579 S
-584 KIPTGSKDPF
+584 GSKDPF

-603 IKIITH
+603 IKIINH
-609 YDLDFDLLYDM
+609 YDLDFDLLSDM
-620 PRLYQAGGYKPSDMQ
+620 PRLYQTGGYKPSDMQ

-641 VERLE
+641 LERLE
-646 GMLKINPSIIRSVL
+646 GTLKINLSIIRSVL
-660 NARINGKRVLNLKS
+660 KARVNNKRVLNLKS
-674 IIRNAKALNAFFEKS
+674 IIRNAKALNAFFERS

-703 ILSDEIKP
+703 ILSDELKP
-711 THIDESLLKFPEE
+711 THIDESLLKLPEE

-731 KHIKSQTLTLEIDSQ
+731 KLLKSQALATDTTQIDSQ

-769 NNAIKTNRQMLVFSV
+769 NTAIKTNRQMLVFSV

>member
-27 HIVEKWQ
+27 HIIQKWQ
-34 TIAKKHNI
+34 SIAKKHNV
-42 TSSPTLY
+42 SST
-49 YTPRRLVLYEDTEEL
+49 
-64 PALPLLKELPHIVEK
+64 
-79 WQTIAKKHNI
+79 
-89 TSSPT
+89 PT
-94 LYYTPRRLVLYEESF
+94 LYYTPRRLVLYEEGF
-109 VAQSPDSL
+109 LAHTPDSL

-128 YVDGDKT
+128 YIDGDKT

-144 FYKKNNLPLDYELET
+144 FYKKNNLPLEQELET
-159 KIKDNKEVL
+159 RIKDNKEVL
-168 YYAITQSGVATSSLL
+168 YYAITQKGVETSSLL
-183 ESMVVEWLD
+183 ESMVVEWLH
-192 SLHFGKSMFWG
+192 SLQFGKSMFWG
-203 DVEQSFIRPVRNI
+203 DVEQGFIRPVRNI

-238 QTFIHRDVSFEPLA
+238 QTFVHRDVSFEPFK

-259 FDTLEKNFV
+259 FDTLQKNFV
-268 ILSQHKRKELILSQI
+268 ILSQDKRKELILSQI
-283 AELESNHKIQVEIDP
+283 AELESAHKIQVEIDT
-298 DLLNEIVAITEYPRA
+298 DLLNEIVAITEYPQA

-321 FLTLPS
+321 FLALPS

-345 DSALHNGFVLVSN
+345 DSVLHNGFVLVSN
-358 STAKDLMPIVQGNQ
+358 STAKDL
-372 KVLVIITSMKEN
+372 S
-384 QRYFATYKDS
+384 
-394 ALHNGFVLVSNST
+394 
-407 AKDLMPIVQGN
+407 PIVQGN

-448 IVFVDGLGSLLDKSK
+448 IVFVENLGSLLDKSK
-463 RESTLANALLESFAP
+463 RESALANALLESFAP
-478 ALEMDKNEAK
+478 ALDSIDMPKDEAR
-488 QILAQATKYA
+488 QILTQATKYA

-507 YEFTELQGIMG
+507 YEFTELQGVMG
-518 YYYAKNFGMHPL
+518 YYYAKNFCFHPL
-530 VALSIKEQ
+530 VALAIKEQ

-573 KIPIFA
+573 KIP
-579 LFSID
+579 S
-584 KIPTGSKDPF
+584 GSKDPF

-603 IKIITH
+603 IKIINH
-609 YDLDFDLLYDM
+609 YDLDFDLLSDM
-620 PRLYQAGGYKPSDMQ
+620 PRLYQAGGYKISDMK

-641 VERLE
+641 IERLE
-646 GMLKINPSIIRSVL
+646 GALKINPSIIRSVL
-660 NARINGKRVLNLKS
+660 KARVNNKRVLNLKN

-694 VSLFKRVAN
+694 VSLFRRVAN

-711 THIDESLLKFPEE
+711 THIDESLLKLPQE

-731 KHIKSQTLTLEIDSQ
+731 KSLKSQALTADVDSQ
-746 IAALFALKEPL
+746 ITALFSLKEPL

>member
-27 HIVEKWQ
+27 HIIQKWQ
-34 TIAKKHNI
+34 NIAKKHNI
-42 TSSPTLY
+42 SS
-49 YTPRRLVLYEDTEEL
+49 
-64 PALPLLKELPHIVEK
+64 A
-79 WQTIAKKHNI
+79 
-89 TSSPT
+89 PT
-94 LYYTPRRLVLYEESF
+94 LYYTPRRLVLYEEGF
-109 VAQSPDSL
+109 LAHTPDSL

-128 YVDGDKT
+128 YIDGDKT

-144 FYKKNNLPLDYELET
+144 FYKKNDLPLDYELET
-159 KIKDNKEVL
+159 RIKDNKEVL
-168 YYAITQSGVATSSLL
+168 YYAITQKGVETSSLL
-183 ESMVVEWLD
+183 ESMVVEWLH
-192 SLHFGKSMFWG
+192 SLQFGKSMFWG

-224 ICVNAFNRHFGKQA
+224 ICVNAFNRHFGKVA
-238 QTFIHRDVSFEPLA
+238 QTFVHRDVIFEPFK

-259 FDTLEKNFV
+259 FDTLQKNFV
-268 ILSQHKRKELILSQI
+268 ILNQHERKELILSQI
-283 AELESNHKIQVEIDP
+283 AELESAHKIQVEIDT
-298 DLLNEIVAITEYPRA
+298 DLLEEIVAITEYPRA

-321 FLTLPS
+321 FLALPS

-345 DSALHNGFVLVSN
+345 DSVLHNGFVLVSN
-358 STAKDLMPIVQGNQ
+358 STAKDL
-372 KVLVIITSMKEN
+372 S
-384 QRYFATYKDS
+384 
-394 ALHNGFVLVSNST
+394 
-407 AKDLMPIVQGN
+407 PIVQGN

-448 IVFVDGLGSLLDKSK
+448 IVFVEDLGSLLDKSK
-463 RESTLANALLESFAP
+463 RESALANALLESFAP
-478 ALEMDKNEAK
+478 ALDSMDTPKDEAK
-488 QILAQATKYA
+488 RILTQATKYA

-507 YEFTELQGIMG
+507 YEFTELQGVMG
-518 YYYAKNFGMHPL
+518 YYYAKSFGMHPL
-530 VALSIKEQ
+530 VALAIKEQ

-573 KIPIFA
+573 KIP
-579 LFSID
+579 S
-584 KIPTGSKDPF
+584 GSKDPF

-603 IKIITH
+603 IKIINH
-609 YDLDFDLLYDM
+609 YDLDFDLLYDI
-620 PRLYQAGGYKPSDMQ
+620 PRLYQAGGYKISDMK

-641 VERLE
+641 IERLE
-646 GMLKINPSIIRSVL
+646 GALKINPSIIRSVL
-660 NARINGKRVLNLKS
+660 KARVNNKRVLNLKN

-703 ILSDEIKP
+703 ILSDELKP
-711 THIDESLLKFPEE
+711 THIDESLLKLPEE

-731 KHIKSQTLTLEIDSQ
+731 KSLKSQALAADVDSQ
-746 IAALFALKEPL
+746 ITALFSLKEPL

>member
-27 HIVEKWQ
+27 HIIQKWQ
-34 TIAKKHNI
+34 NIAKKHNI
-42 TSSPTLY
+42 SS
-49 YTPRRLVLYEDTEEL
+49 
-64 PALPLLKELPHIVEK
+64 A
-79 WQTIAKKHNI
+79 
-89 TSSPT
+89 PT
-94 LYYTPRRLVLYEESF
+94 LYYTPRRLVLYEEGF
-109 VAQSPDSL
+109 LAHTPDSL

-128 YVDGDKT
+128 YIDGDKT

-144 FYKKNNLPLDYELET
+144 FYKKNDLPLDYELET
-159 KIKDNKEVL
+159 RIKDNKEVL
-168 YYAITQSGVATSSLL
+168 YYAITQKGVETSSLL
-183 ESMVVEWLD
+183 ESMVVEWLH
-192 SLHFGKSMFWG
+192 SLQFGKSMFWG

-224 ICVNAFNRHFGKQA
+224 ICVNAFNRHFGKVA
-238 QTFIHRDVSFEPLA
+238 QTFVHRDVIFEPFK

-259 FDTLEKNFV
+259 FDTLQKNFV
-268 ILSQHKRKELILSQI
+268 ILNQHERKELILSQI
-283 AELESNHKIQVEIDP
+283 AELESAHKIQVEIDT
-298 DLLNEIVAITEYPRA
+298 DLLEEIVAITEYPRA

-321 FLTLPS
+321 FLALPS

-345 DSALHNGFVLVSN
+345 DSVLHNGFVLVSN
-358 STAKDLMPIVQGNQ
+358 STAKDL
-372 KVLVIITSMKEN
+372 S
-384 QRYFATYKDS
+384 
-394 ALHNGFVLVSNST
+394 
-407 AKDLMPIVQGN
+407 PIVQGN

-448 IVFVDGLGSLLDKSK
+448 IVFVEDLGSLLDKSK
-463 RESTLANALLESFAP
+463 RESALANALLESFAP
-478 ALEMDKNEAK
+478 ALDSMDTPKDEAK
-488 QILAQATKYA
+488 RILTQATKYA

-507 YEFTELQGIMG
+507 YEFTELQGVMG
-518 YYYAKNFGMHPL
+518 YYYAKSFGMHPL
-530 VALSIKEQ
+530 VALAIKEQ

-573 KIPIFA
+573 KIP
-579 LFSID
+579 S
-584 KIPTGSKDPF
+584 GSKDPF

-603 IKIITH
+603 IKIINH
-609 YDLDFDLLYDM
+609 YDLDFDLLYDI
-620 PRLYQAGGYKPSDMQ
+620 PRLYQAGGYKISDMK

-641 VERLE
+641 IERLE
-646 GMLKINPSIIRSVL
+646 GALKINPSIIRSVL
-660 NARINGKRVLNLKS
+660 KARVNNKRVLNLKN

-703 ILSDEIKP
+703 ILSDELKP
-711 THIDESLLKFPEE
+711 THIDESLLKLPEE

-731 KHIKSQTLTLEIDSQ
+731 KSLKSQALAADVDSQ
-746 IAALFALKEPL
+746 ITALFSLKEPL
-757 EAFFNSVLVNDE
+757 EAFFNSVLINDE

>member
-27 HIVEKWQ
+27 HIIQKWQ
-34 TIAKKHNI
+34 NIAKKHNI
-42 TSSPTLY
+42 SST
-49 YTPRRLVLYEDTEEL
+49 
-64 PALPLLKELPHIVEK
+64 
-79 WQTIAKKHNI
+79 
-89 TSSPT
+89 PT
-94 LYYTPRRLVLYEESF
+94 LYYTPRRLVLYEEGF
-109 VAQSPDSL
+109 LAHTPDSL

-128 YVDGDKT
+128 YIDGDKT

-159 KIKDNKEVL
+159 RIKDNKEVL
-168 YYAITQSGVATSSLL
+168 YYAITQKGVETSSLL
-183 ESMVVEWLD
+183 ESMVVEWLH
-192 SLHFGKSMFWG
+192 SLQFGKSMFWG
-203 DVEQSFIRPVRNI
+203 DVEQGFIRPVRNI

-224 ICVNAFNRHFGKQA
+224 ICINAFNRHFGKVA
-238 QTFIHRDVSFEPLA
+238 QTFVHRDVSFEPFNIA
-252 ITSIEQY
+252 SIEQY
-259 FDTLEKNFV
+259 FDTLKNNFV
-268 ILSQHKRKELILSQI
+268 ILNQHERKELILSQI
-283 AELESNHKIQVEIDP
+283 ATLESAHKIKVEIDT
-298 DLLNEIVAITEYPRA
+298 DLLEEIVAITEYPRA

-321 FLTLPS
+321 FLALPS

-345 DSALHNGFVLVSN
+345 DSVLHNGFVLVSN
-358 STAKDLMPIVQGNQ
+358 STAKDL
-372 KVLVIITSMKEN
+372 S
-384 QRYFATYKDS
+384 
-394 ALHNGFVLVSNST
+394 
-407 AKDLMPIVQGN
+407 PIVQGN

-448 IVFVDGLGSLLDKSK
+448 IVFVEDLGSLLDKSK
-463 RESTLANALLESFAP
+463 RESALANALLESFAP
-478 ALEMDKNEAK
+478 ALDSMDTPKDEAK
-488 QILAQATKYA
+488 QILTQATKYA

-507 YEFTELQGIMG
+507 YEFTELQGVMG
-518 YYYAKNFGMHPL
+518 YYYAKSFGMHPL
-530 VALSIKEQ
+530 VALAIKEQ

-573 KIPIFA
+573 KIP
-579 LFSID
+579 
-584 KIPTGSKDPF
+584 TGSKDPF

-603 IKIITH
+603 IKIINH

-620 PRLYQAGGYKPSDMQ
+620 PKLYQAGGYKISDMK

-641 VERLE
+641 IERLE
-646 GMLKINPSIIRSVL
+646 GALKINPSIIRSVL
-660 NARINGKRVLNLKS
+660 KARVNNKRVLNLKS

-711 THIDESLLKFPEE
+711 THIDESLLKLPEE

-731 KHIKSQTLTLEIDSQ
+731 KSLKSQTFTADADSQ
-746 IAALFALKEPL
+746 ITTLFRLKEPL

>member
-27 HIVEKWQ
+27 HIVEKW
-34 TIAKKHNI
+34 K
-42 TSSPTLY
+42 
-49 YTPRRLVLYEDTEEL
+49 
-64 PALPLLKELPHIVEK
+64 
-79 WQTIAKKHNI
+79 TIAKKHNI

-128 YVDGDKT
+128 YIDGDKT

-144 FYKKNNLPLDYELET
+144 FYKKNNLPLDYELDT

-192 SLHFGKSMFWG
+192 SLQFGKSMFWG
-203 DVEQSFIRPVRNI
+203 DVEQGFIRPVRNI

-224 ICVNAFNRHFGKQA
+224 ICVNAFNRHFGKVA
-238 QTFIHRDVSFEPLA
+238 QTFVHRDVSFEPLTIA
-252 ITSIEQY
+252 SIEQY

-283 AELESNHKIQVEIDP
+283 AELESNHKIQVEIDI

-327 EVIITSMKENQR
+327 E
-339 YFATYK
+339 
-345 DSALHNGFVLVSN
+345 
-358 STAKDLMPIVQGNQ
+358 
-372 KVLVIITSMKEN
+372 VIITSMKEN

-573 KIPIFA
+573 KIP
-579 LFSID
+579 
-584 KIPTGSKDPF
+584 TGSKDPF

-711 THIDESLLKFPEE
+711 THIDESLLKLPEE

-731 KHIKSQTLTLEIDSQ
+731 KHIKSQTLALEIDSQ

>member
-27 HIVEKWQ
+27 HIIQKWQ
-34 TIAKKHNI
+34 NIAKKHNI
-42 TSSPTLY
+42 SST
-49 YTPRRLVLYEDTEEL
+49 
-64 PALPLLKELPHIVEK
+64 
-79 WQTIAKKHNI
+79 
-89 TSSPT
+89 PT
-94 LYYTPRRLVLYEESF
+94 LYYTPRRLVLYEEGF
-109 VAQSPDSL
+109 LAHTPDSL

-128 YVDGDKT
+128 YIDGDKT

-159 KIKDNKEVL
+159 RIKDNKEVL
-168 YYAITQSGVATSSLL
+168 YYAITQKGVETSSLL
-183 ESMVVEWLD
+183 ESMVVEWLH
-192 SLHFGKSMFWG
+192 SLQFGKSMFWG

-224 ICVNAFNRHFGKQA
+224 ICVNAFNRHFGKVA
-238 QTFIHRDVSFEPLA
+238 QTFVHRDVSFEPFNIA
-252 ITSIEQY
+252 SIEQY
-259 FDTLEKNFV
+259 FDTLKNNFV
-268 ILSQHKRKELILSQI
+268 ILNQHERKELILSQI
-283 AELESNHKIQVEIDP
+283 AELELAHKIKVEIDT
-298 DLLNEIVAITEYPRA
+298 DLLEEIVAITEYPRA

-321 FLTLPS
+321 FLALPS

-345 DSALHNGFVLVSN
+345 DSVLHNGFVLVSN
-358 STAKDLMPIVQGNQ
+358 STAKDL
-372 KVLVIITSMKEN
+372 S
-384 QRYFATYKDS
+384 
-394 ALHNGFVLVSNST
+394 
-407 AKDLMPIVQGN
+407 PIVQGN

-448 IVFVDGLGSLLDKSK
+448 IVFVEDLGSLLDKSK
-463 RESTLANALLESFAP
+463 RESALANALLESFAP
-478 ALEMDKNEAK
+478 ALDSMDTPKDEAK
-488 QILAQATKYA
+488 RILTQATKYA

-507 YEFTELQGIMG
+507 YEFTELQGVMG
-518 YYYAKNFGMHPL
+518 YYYAKSFGMHPL
-530 VALSIKEQ
+530 VALAIKEQ

-553 SAILALSIKLDNIF
+553 SAILALSIKLDN
-567 ALFSID
+567 
-573 KIPIFA
+573 IFA

-609 YDLDFDLLYDM
+609 YDLDFDLLYDI
-620 PRLYQAGGYKPSDMQ
+620 PRLYQAGGYKPSDMK

-641 VERLE
+641 IERLE
-646 GMLKINPSIIRSVL
+646 GALKINPSIIRSVL
-660 NARINGKRVLNLKS
+660 KARVNNKRVLNLKS
-674 IIRNAKALNAFFEKS
+674 IIRNAKALNSFFEKS

-711 THIDESLLKFPEE
+711 THIDESLLKLPEE

-731 KHIKSQTLTLEIDSQ
+731 KSLKSQTFTADADSQ
-746 IAALFALKEPL
+746 ITTLFRLKEPL

>member
-27 HIVEKWQ
+27 HIIQKWQ
-34 TIAKKHNI
+34 SIAKKHNV
-42 TSSPTLY
+42 SST
-49 YTPRRLVLYEDTEEL
+49 
-64 PALPLLKELPHIVEK
+64 
-79 WQTIAKKHNI
+79 
-89 TSSPT
+89 PT
-94 LYYTPRRLVLYEESF
+94 LYYTPRRLVLYEEGF
-109 VAQSPDSL
+109 LAHTPDSL

-128 YVDGDKT
+128 YIDGDKT

-144 FYKKNNLPLDYELET
+144 FYKKNNLPLEQELET
-159 KIKDNKEVL
+159 RIKDNKEVL
-168 YYAITQSGVATSSLL
+168 YYAITQKGVETSSLL
-183 ESMVVEWLD
+183 ESMVVEWLH
-192 SLHFGKSMFWG
+192 SLQFGKSMFWG
-203 DVEQSFIRPVRNI
+203 DVEQGFIRPVRNI

-238 QTFIHRDVSFEPLA
+238 QTFVHRDVSFEPFK

-259 FDTLEKNFV
+259 FDTLQKNFV
-268 ILSQHKRKELILSQI
+268 ILSQDKRKELILSQI
-283 AELESNHKIQVEIDP
+283 AELESAHKIQVEIDT
-298 DLLNEIVAITEYPRA
+298 DLLNEIVAITEYPQA

-321 FLTLPS
+321 FLALPS

-345 DSALHNGFVLVSN
+345 DSVLHNGFVLVSN
-358 STAKDLMPIVQGNQ
+358 STAKDL
-372 KVLVIITSMKEN
+372 
-384 QRYFATYKDS
+384 
-394 ALHNGFVLVSNST
+394 ST
-407 AKDLMPIVQGN
+407 IVQGN

-448 IVFVDGLGSLLDKSK
+448 IVFVENLGSLLDKSK
-463 RESTLANALLESFAP
+463 RESALANALLESFAP
-478 ALEMDKNEAK
+478 ALDSIDMPKDEAR
-488 QILAQATKYA
+488 QILTQATKYA
-498 KADLLTEMV
+498 KSDLLTEMV
-507 YEFTELQGIMG
+507 YEFTELQGVMG
-518 YYYAKNFGMHPL
+518 YYYAKNFCFHPL
-530 VALSIKEQ
+530 VALAIKEQ

-573 KIPIFA
+573 KIP
-579 LFSID
+579 S
-584 KIPTGSKDPF
+584 GSKDPF

-603 IKIITH
+603 IKIINH
-609 YDLDFDLLYDM
+609 YDLDFDLLSDM
-620 PRLYQAGGYKPSDMQ
+620 PRLYQAGGYKISDMK

-641 VERLE
+641 IERLE
-646 GMLKINPSIIRSVL
+646 GALKINPSIIRSVL
-660 NARINGKRVLNLKS
+660 KARVNNKRVLNLKN
-674 IIRNAKALNAFFEKS
+674 IIRNTKALNAFFEKS

-711 THIDESLLKFPEE
+711 THIDESLLKLPQE

-731 KHIKSQTLTLEIDSQ
+731 KSLKSQALAADVDSQ
-746 IAALFALKEPL
+746 ITALFSLKEPL

>member
-27 HIVEKWQ
+27 HIIQKWQ

-42 TSSPTLY
+42 SST
-49 YTPRRLVLYEDTEEL
+49 
-64 PALPLLKELPHIVEK
+64 
-79 WQTIAKKHNI
+79 
-89 TSSPT
+89 PT
-94 LYYTPRRLVLYEESF
+94 LYYTPRRLVLYEEGF
-109 VAQSPDSL
+109 LAHTPDSL

-128 YVDGDKT
+128 YIDGDKT

-144 FYKKNNLPLDYELET
+144 FYKKNNLPLDYELDT

-168 YYAITQSGVATSSLL
+168 YYAITQKGVETSSLL
-183 ESMVVEWLD
+183 ESMVVEWLH
-192 SLHFGKSMFWG
+192 SLQFGKSMFWG
-203 DVEQSFIRPVRNI
+203 DVEQGFIRPVRNI
-216 LILLGEQS
+216 LILLGERS
-224 ICVNAFNRHFGKQA
+224 ICVNAFNRHFGKVA
-238 QTFIHRDVSFEPLA
+238 QTFVHRDVSFEPFNIA
-252 ITSIEQY
+252 SIEQY
-259 FDTLEKNFV
+259 FDTLKNNFV
-268 ILSQHKRKELILSQI
+268 ILNQHERKELILSQI
-283 AELESNHKIQVEIDP
+283 ATLESTHKIKVEIDT

-321 FLTLPS
+321 FLALPS

-345 DSALHNGFVLVSN
+345 DSVLHNGFVLVSN
-358 STAKDLMPIVQGNQ
+358 STAKDL
-372 KVLVIITSMKEN
+372 S
-384 QRYFATYKDS
+384 
-394 ALHNGFVLVSNST
+394 
-407 AKDLMPIVQGN
+407 PIVQGN

-448 IVFVDGLGSLLDKSK
+448 IVFVENLGSLLDKSK
-463 RESTLANALLESFAP
+463 RESALANTLLESFAP
-478 ALEMDKNEAK
+478 ALDSIDTPKDEAR
-488 QILAQATKYA
+488 QILTQATKYA

-507 YEFTELQGIMG
+507 YEFTELQGVMG
-518 YYYAKNFGMHPL
+518 YYYAKSFGMHPL
-530 VALSIKEQ
+530 VALAIKEQ

-553 SAILALSIKLDNIF
+553 SAILALSIKLDN
-567 ALFSID
+567 
-573 KIPIFA
+573 IFA

-609 YDLDFDLLYDM
+609 YDLDFDLLYDI
-620 PRLYQAGGYKPSDMQ
+620 PRLYQAGGYKISDMK

-641 VERLE
+641 IERLE
-646 GMLKINPSIIRSVL
+646 GALKINPSIIRSVL
-660 NARINGKRVLNLKS
+660 KARVNNKRVLNLKS

-711 THIDESLLKFPEE
+711 THIDESLLKLPEE

-731 KHIKSQTLTLEIDSQ
+731 KSLKSQTFTADADSQ
-746 IAALFALKEPL
+746 ITTLFRLKEPL

>member
-9 IEILTE
+9 IEIL
-15 ELPALPL
+15 
-22 LKELP
+22 
-27 HIVEKWQ
+27 
-34 TIAKKHNI
+34 
-42 TSSPTLY
+42 
-49 YTPRRLVLYEDTEEL
+49 TEEL

-128 YVDGDKT
+128 YIDGDKT

-144 FYKKNNLPLDYELET
+144 FYKKNNLPLDYELDT

-192 SLHFGKSMFWG
+192 SLQFGKSMFWG
-203 DVEQSFIRPVRNI
+203 DVEQGFIRPVRNI

-224 ICVNAFNRHFGKQA
+224 IYVNAFNRHFGKVA
-238 QTFIHRDVSFEPLA
+238 QTFVHRDVSFEPLTIA
-252 ITSIEQY
+252 SIEQY

-283 AELESNHKIQVEIDP
+283 AELESNYKIQVEIDT

-327 EVIITSMKENQR
+327 E
-339 YFATYK
+339 
-345 DSALHNGFVLVSN
+345 
-358 STAKDLMPIVQGNQ
+358 
-372 KVLVIITSMKEN
+372 VIITSMKEN

-478 ALEMDKNEAK
+478 TLEMDKNEAE
-488 QILAQATKYA
+488 QILTQATKYA

-507 YEFTELQGIMG
+507 YEFTELQGVMG

-553 SAILALSIKLDNIF
+553 SAILALSIKLDN
-567 ALFSID
+567 
-573 KIPIFA
+573 IFA

>member
-27 HIVEKWQ
+27 HIIQKWQ
-34 TIAKKHNI
+34 SIAKKHNI
-42 TSSPTLY
+42 GST
-49 YTPRRLVLYEDTEEL
+49 
-64 PALPLLKELPHIVEK
+64 
-79 WQTIAKKHNI
+79 
-89 TSSPT
+89 PT
-94 LYYTPRRLVLYEESF
+94 LYYTPRRLVLYEEGF
-109 VAQSPDSL
+109 LAHTPDSL

-128 YVDGDKT
+128 YIDGDKT

-159 KIKDNKEVL
+159 RIKDNKEVL
-168 YYAITQSGVATSSLL
+168 YYAITQKGVETSSLL
-183 ESMVVEWLD
+183 ESMVVEWLH
-192 SLHFGKSMFWG
+192 SLQFGKSMFWG
-203 DVEQSFIRPVRNI
+203 DVEQGFIRPVRNI

-224 ICVNAFNRHFGKQA
+224 ICVNAFNRHFGKVA
-238 QTFIHRDVSFEPLA
+238 QTFVHRDVSFEPFT

-259 FDTLEKNFV
+259 FDTLQKNFV
-268 ILSQHKRKELILSQI
+268 ILSQDKRKELILSQI
-283 AELESNHKIQVEIDP
+283 AELESAHKIQVEIDT

-321 FLTLPS
+321 FLALPS

-345 DSALHNGFVLVSN
+345 DSVLHNGFVLVSN
-358 STAKDLMPIVQGNQ
+358 STAKDL
-372 KVLVIITSMKEN
+372 S
-384 QRYFATYKDS
+384 
-394 ALHNGFVLVSNST
+394 
-407 AKDLMPIVQGN
+407 PIVQGN

-448 IVFVDGLGSLLDKSK
+448 IVFVENLGSLLDKSK
-463 RESTLANALLESFAP
+463 RESALANALLESFAP
-478 ALEMDKNEAK
+478 TLDSIDTPKDEAR
-488 QILAQATKYA
+488 QILTQATKYA

-507 YEFTELQGIMG
+507 YEFTELQGVMG
-518 YYYAKNFGMHPL
+518 YYYAKSFGMHPL
-530 VALSIKEQ
+530 VALAIKEQ

-573 KIPIFA
+573 KIP
-579 LFSID
+579 S
-584 KIPTGSKDPF
+584 GSKDPF

-603 IKIITH
+603 IKIINH
-609 YDLDFDLLYDM
+609 YDLDFDLLSDM
-620 PRLYQAGGYKPSDMQ
+620 PRLYQAGGYKISDMK

-641 VERLE
+641 IERLE
-646 GMLKINPSIIRSVL
+646 GALKINPSIIRSVL
-660 NARINGKRVLNLKS
+660 KARVNNKRVLNLKN

-703 ILSDEIKP
+703 ILSDELKP
-711 THIDESLLKFPEE
+711 THIDESLLKLPEE

-731 KHIKSQTLTLEIDSQ
+731 KLLKPQALAADVDSQ
-746 IAALFALKEPL
+746 ITALFSLKEPL

>member
-9 IEILTE
+9 IEIL
-15 ELPALPL
+15 
-22 LKELP
+22 
-27 HIVEKWQ
+27 
-34 TIAKKHNI
+34 
-42 TSSPTLY
+42 
-49 YTPRRLVLYEDTEEL
+49 TEEL

-128 YVDGDKT
+128 YVDGDKL

-283 AELESNHKIQVEIDP
+283 AELESNYKIQVEIDT

-327 EVIITSMKENQR
+327 E
-339 YFATYK
+339 
-345 DSALHNGFVLVSN
+345 
-358 STAKDLMPIVQGNQ
+358 
-372 KVLVIITSMKEN
+372 VIITSMKEN

-478 ALEMDKNEAK
+478 TLETDKNEAK

-553 SAILALSIKLDNIF
+553 SAILALSIKLDN
-567 ALFSID
+567 
-573 KIPIFA
+573 IFA

-711 THIDESLLKFPEE
+711 THIDESLLKLPEE

-731 KHIKSQTLTLEIDSQ
+731 KHIKSQTLALEIDSQ

>member
-1 MKSHLPLL
+1 MKSHHPSHLPLL

-27 HIVEKWQ
+27 HIIQKWQ
-34 TIAKKHNI
+34 NIAKKHNI
-42 TSSPTLY
+42 SST
-49 YTPRRLVLYEDTEEL
+49 
-64 PALPLLKELPHIVEK
+64 
-79 WQTIAKKHNI
+79 
-89 TSSPT
+89 PT
-94 LYYTPRRLVLYEESF
+94 LYYTPRRLVLYEEGF
-109 VAQSPDSL
+109 LAHTPNSL

-128 YVDGDKT
+128 YIDGDKT

-159 KIKDNKEVL
+159 RIKDNKEVL
-168 YYAITQSGVATSSLL
+168 YYAITQKGVETSSLL
-183 ESMVVEWLD
+183 ESMVVEWLH
-192 SLHFGKSMFWG
+192 SLQFGKSMFWG

-224 ICVNAFNRHFGKQA
+224 ICVNAFNRHFGKVA
-238 QTFIHRDVSFEPLA
+238 QTFVHRDVSFEPFNIA
-252 ITSIEQY
+252 SIEQY
-259 FDTLEKNFV
+259 FDTLKNNFV
-268 ILSQHKRKELILSQI
+268 ILNQHERKELILSQI
-283 AELESNHKIQVEIDP
+283 ATLESTHKIKVEIDT

-321 FLTLPS
+321 FLALPS

-345 DSALHNGFVLVSN
+345 DSVLHNGFVLVSN
-358 STAKDLMPIVQGNQ
+358 STAKDL
-372 KVLVIITSMKEN
+372 S
-384 QRYFATYKDS
+384 
-394 ALHNGFVLVSNST
+394 
-407 AKDLMPIVQGN
+407 PIVQGN

-435 DLKKGFTPELLEQ
+435 DLKKGFAPELLEQ
-448 IVFVDGLGSLLDKSK
+448 IVFVEDLGSLLDKSK
-463 RESTLANALLESFAP
+463 RESALANALLESFAP
-478 ALEMDKNEAK
+478 ALDSIDTPKDEAK
-488 QILAQATKYA
+488 RILAQATKYA

-507 YEFTELQGIMG
+507 YEFTELQGVMG
-518 YYYAKNFGMHPL
+518 YYYAKSFGMHPL
-530 VALSIKEQ
+530 VALAIKEQ

-573 KIPIFA
+573 KIP
-579 LFSID
+579 
-584 KIPTGSKDPF
+584 TGSKDPF

-603 IKIITH
+603 IKIINH
-609 YDLDFDLLYDM
+609 YDLDFDLLSDM
-620 PRLYQAGGYKPSDMQ
+620 PKLYQAGGYKISDMK

-641 VERLE
+641 IERLE
-646 GMLKINPSIIRSVL
+646 GALKINPSIIRSVL
-660 NARINGKRVLNLKS
+660 KARVNNKRVLNLKN

-711 THIDESLLKFPEE
+711 THIDESLLKLPEE

-731 KHIKSQTLTLEIDSQ
+731 KSLKSQTFTADADSQ
-746 IAALFALKEPL
+746 ITTLFKLKEPL

>member
-27 HIVEKWQ
+27 HIIQKWQ
-34 TIAKKHNI
+34 NIAKKHNI
-42 TSSPTLY
+42 SS
-49 YTPRRLVLYEDTEEL
+49 
-64 PALPLLKELPHIVEK
+64 A
-79 WQTIAKKHNI
+79 
-89 TSSPT
+89 PT
-94 LYYTPRRLVLYEESF
+94 LYYTPRRLVLYEEGF
-109 VAQSPDSL
+109 LAHTPDSL

-128 YVDGDKT
+128 YIDGDKT

-159 KIKDNKEVL
+159 RIKDNKEVL
-168 YYAITQSGVATSSLL
+168 YYAITQKGVKTSSLL
-183 ESMVVEWLD
+183 ESMVVEWLH
-192 SLHFGKSMFWG
+192 SLQFGKSMFWG

-224 ICVNAFNRHFGKQA
+224 ICVNAFNRHFGKVA
-238 QTFIHRDVSFEPLA
+238 QTFVHRDVSFEPFNIA
-252 ITSIEQY
+252 SIEQY
-259 FDTLEKNFV
+259 FDTLKNNFV
-268 ILSQHKRKELILSQI
+268 ILNQHERKELILSQI
-283 AELESNHKIQVEIDP
+283 AELESAHKIQVEIDT

-321 FLTLPS
+321 FLALPS

-345 DSALHNGFVLVSN
+345 DSVLHNGFVLVSN
-358 STAKDLMPIVQGNQ
+358 STAKDL
-372 KVLVIITSMKEN
+372 S
-384 QRYFATYKDS
+384 
-394 ALHNGFVLVSNST
+394 
-407 AKDLMPIVQGN
+407 PIVQGN

-463 RESTLANALLESFAP
+463 RESALANALLESFAL
-478 ALEMDKNEAK
+478 ALDSMDTPKDEAR
-488 QILAQATKYA
+488 QILTQATKYA

-507 YEFTELQGIMG
+507 YEFTELQGVMG

-573 KIPIFA
+573 KIP
-579 LFSID
+579 S
-584 KIPTGSKDPF
+584 GSKDPF

-609 YDLDFDLLYDM
+609 YDLDFDLLSDM
-620 PRLYQAGGYKPSDMQ
+620 PKLYQAGGYKPSDMK

-641 VERLE
+641 IERLE
-646 GMLKINPSIIRSVL
+646 GALKINPSIIRSVL
-660 NARINGKRVLNLKS
+660 KARVNNKRVLNLKN

-711 THIDESLLKFPEE
+711 THIDESLLKLPEE

-731 KHIKSQTLTLEIDSQ
+731 KSLKSQTFTADADSQ
-746 IAALFALKEPL
+746 ITTLFRLKEPL

>member
-27 HIVEKWQ
+27 HIIQKWQ
-34 TIAKKHNI
+34 SIAKKHNV
-42 TSSPTLY
+42 SST
-49 YTPRRLVLYEDTEEL
+49 
-64 PALPLLKELPHIVEK
+64 
-79 WQTIAKKHNI
+79 
-89 TSSPT
+89 PT
-94 LYYTPRRLVLYEESF
+94 LYYTPRRLVLYEEGF
-109 VAQSPDSL
+109 LAHTPDSL

-128 YVDGDKT
+128 YIDGDKT

-144 FYKKNNLPLDYELET
+144 FYKKNNLPLEQELET
-159 KIKDNKEVL
+159 RIKDNKEVL
-168 YYAITQSGVATSSLL
+168 YYAITQKGVETSSLL
-183 ESMVVEWLD
+183 ESMVVEWLH
-192 SLHFGKSMFWG
+192 SLQFGKSMFWG
-203 DVEQSFIRPVRNI
+203 DVEQGFIRPVRNI

-238 QTFIHRDVSFEPLA
+238 QIFVHRDVSFEPFK

-259 FDTLEKNFV
+259 FDTLQKNFV
-268 ILSQHKRKELILSQI
+268 ILSQDKRKELILSQI
-283 AELESNHKIQVEIDP
+283 AELESAHKIQVEIDT
-298 DLLNEIVAITEYPRA
+298 DLLNEIVAITEYPQA

-321 FLTLPS
+321 FLALPS

-345 DSALHNGFVLVSN
+345 DSVLHNGFVLVSN
-358 STAKDLMPIVQGNQ
+358 STAKDL
-372 KVLVIITSMKEN
+372 S
-384 QRYFATYKDS
+384 
-394 ALHNGFVLVSNST
+394 
-407 AKDLMPIVQGN
+407 PIVQGN

-448 IVFVDGLGSLLDKSK
+448 IVFVENLGSLLDKSK
-463 RESTLANALLESFAP
+463 RESALANALLESFAP
-478 ALEMDKNEAK
+478 ALDSIDMPKDEAR
-488 QILAQATKYA
+488 QILTQATKYA

-507 YEFTELQGIMG
+507 YEFTELQGVMG
-518 YYYAKNFGMHPL
+518 YYYAKNFCFHPL
-530 VALSIKEQ
+530 VALAIKEQ

-573 KIPIFA
+573 KIP
-579 LFSID
+579 S
-584 KIPTGSKDPF
+584 GSKDPF

-603 IKIITH
+603 IKIINH
-609 YDLDFDLLYDM
+609 YDLDFDLLSDM
-620 PRLYQAGGYKPSDMQ
+620 PRLYQAGGYKISDMK

-641 VERLE
+641 IERLE
-646 GMLKINPSIIRSVL
+646 GALKINPSIIRSVL
-660 NARINGKRVLNLKS
+660 KARVNNKRVLNLKN
-674 IIRNAKALNAFFEKS
+674 IIRNTKALNAFFEKS

-711 THIDESLLKFPEE
+711 THIDESLLKLPQE

-731 KHIKSQTLTLEIDSQ
+731 KSLKSQALTADVDSQ
-746 IAALFALKEPL
+746 ITALFSLKEPL